1 MILGAHIAFKG
12 GWPGPLPLHP
22 CTRSLGFCLWA
33 SSTAPPPG
41 HPSPVCLLH
50 ALLSA
55 KTFTPGRE
63 VTAFPFL
70 IFIAFQR

>member
-33 SSTAPPPG
+33 SSWPPL
-41 HPSPVCLLH
+41 SC
-50 ALLSA
+50 LSA
-55 KTFTPGRE
+55 PRIALGQNFHAWEGSHSL
-63 VTAFPFL
+63 PFSDL
-70 IFIAFQR
+70 YSISEIIRPL